1 MKKGRQK
8 KVKFGELE
16 DNVMQCVWSLS
27 SPENGNLVDVRSIIN
42 LLKEKNPE
50 REYVYTT
57 IHTTCLRLV
66 KKKRLDK
73 VQIKNKYYYK
83 PAETKETAFR
93 KELEVLA
100 SKYFDGCLETTAK
113 YAQTSLKV

>member
-1 MKKGRQK
+1 MRKLKTK

-16 DNVMQCVWSLS
+16 DNVMFCVWELS
-27 SPENGNLVDVRSIIN
+27 QNDNDNLVDVRSIMK
-42 LLKEKNPE
+42 LLTERNPD

-57 IHTTCLRLV
+57 IHTTCLRLC

-83 PAETKETAFR
+83 PAESKDSAFQND
-93 KELEVLA
+93 LQTLA
-100 SKYFDGCLETTAK
+100 NKYFNGCLKTTASTVK
-113 YAQTSLKV
+113 SFVS